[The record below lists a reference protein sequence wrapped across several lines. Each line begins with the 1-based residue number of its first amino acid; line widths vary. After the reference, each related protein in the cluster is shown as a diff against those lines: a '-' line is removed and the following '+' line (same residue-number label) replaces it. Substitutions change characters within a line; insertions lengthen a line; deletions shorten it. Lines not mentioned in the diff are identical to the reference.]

1 MNLSIGSWC
10 GVGHPAVADMLA
22 RAGFEWLAL
31 DCEHGEAENADIGN
45 FCRACR
51 QYGSR
56 PYVRVKSNDLMSI
69 RRALDLGADG
79 VIVPLV
85 NSAAEAERAVQSAN
99 YPPRGVRGF
108 AWQRGNAWGED
119 FDDYAAHFRPVVV
132 VMIESAAAVSEIDA
146 IMKVDGVD
154 GCLIGPYDLS
164 GSYGI
169 PGQTDAPVV
178 TEACAKVA
186 KAAVD
191 AGKMAG
197 AHIVIPTPE
206 RIETALKQGYTL
218 LALGVDEWFL
228 RSGAAQA
235 MQALNQAKG
244 NVK

>member
-1 MNLSIGSWC
+1 MKLSIGSWC

-119 FDDYAAHFRPVVV
+119 FGYYAAKFRPVVV
-132 VMIESAAAVSEIDA
+132 VMIESAAAVAEIDA

>member
-1 MNLSIGSWC
+1 MKLSIGSWC
-10 GVGHPAVADMLA
+10 GIGHPAVADMLA

-45 FCRACR
+45 FCRACH
-51 QYGSR
+51 QYGSV
-56 PYVRVKSNDLMSI
+56 PYVRVKSNDVMSI
-69 RRALDLGADG
+69 RRALDLGAQG

-119 FDDYAAHFRPVVV
+119 FDGYAANFRPVVI
-132 VMIESAAAVSEIDA
+132 VMIESAAAVAEIDA

-197 AHIVIPTPE
+197 AHIVIPTRE

-235 MQALNQAKG
+235 MQALNQAKET
-244 NVK
+244 VK

>member
-1 MNLSIGSWC
+1 
-10 GVGHPAVADMLA
+10 
-22 RAGFEWLAL
+22 
-31 DCEHGEAENADIGN
+31 
-45 FCRACR
+45 
-51 QYGSR
+51 
-56 PYVRVKSNDLMSI
+56 
-69 RRALDLGADG
+69 
-79 VIVPLV
+79 
-85 NSAAEAERAVQSAN
+85 
-99 YPPRGVRGF
+99 
-108 AWQRGNAWGED
+108 
-119 FDDYAAHFRPVVV
+119 
-132 VMIESAAAVSEIDA
+132 
-146 IMKVDGVD
+146 MKVDGVD